1 MNIAILRAMDT
12 LGATP
17 LWRELGRK
25 LGFAS
30 CLGEKQGSN
39 VIWWLILKLIIIM
52 EESRIT
58 AKLLNIEQSI

>member
-17 LWRELGRK
+17 LWLELGRK

-30 CLGEKQGSN
+30 CLGEKQGSS
-39 VIWWLILKLIIIM
+39 VIWWLIQRWIIII

-58 AKLLNIEQSI
+58 AK